1 EKTMTRLMS
10 AALAAVAAIAF
21 VGVAAA
27 QTTPPASPPAESPPI
42 ATAPSAD
49 PNAPLA
55 GANSFTENQAK
66 ERIEKAGFTQVSGLK
81 KDDNGI
87 WRGSAMMGGA
97 KTNVALDYRGNVVAK

>member
-1 EKTMTRLMS
+1 MHRFSLGTLVVVASMS
-10 AALAAVAAIAF
+10 IVCPL
-21 VGVAAA
+21 AA
-27 QTTPPASPPAESPPI
+27 QTPTEPPI
-42 ATAPSAD
+42 ATAPSTD

-66 ERIEKAGFTQVSGLK
+66 ERMEKAGFTQVSGLK